1 LAKGVVKFFNS
12 QKGYGFITPE
22 EGTGDVFVHMSA
34 IIADSDE
41 EKILNQNDEVTYE
54 ITEGQKGPQASEVV
68 VTKKAPP
75 QPRSSYQS
83 RGGGGGG
90 NRSNSYSGGGGG
102 NRSNSYSGGG
112 GGGKKHGGKRSG
124 GRKGRGG
131 GYKGPKKDVEFERST
146 KF

>member
-1 LAKGVVKFFNS
+1 MAKGVVKFFNTR
-12 QKGYGFITPE
+12 KGYGFITPE

-34 IIADSDE
+34 IIAESDE
-41 EKILNQNDEVTYE
+41 QKILNQYDEVTYE

-75 QPRSSYQS
+75 QPRTTYQS

-90 NRSNSYSGGGGG
+90 GG
-102 NRSNSYSGGG
+102 NRSNNYSGGYG
-112 GGGKKHGGKRSG
+112 GNRGRGGGKKHGGKRRG
-124 GRKGRGG
+124 GKKGRG

>member
-1 LAKGVVKFFNS
+1 MAKGVVKFFNTR
-12 QKGYGFITPE
+12 KGYGFITPE

-41 EKILNQNDEVTYE
+41 QKTLNQYDEVTYE

-75 QPRSSYQS
+75 QPRTNYQS
-83 RGGGGGG
+83 RGRGGGGGGGGGG
-90 NRSNSYSGGGGG
+90 NRSNYSGG
-102 NRSNSYSGGG
+102 YSGGRG
-112 GGGKKHGGKRSG
+112 RGGGKKHGGKRRG
-124 GRKGRGG
+124 GKKGRG

>member
-1 LAKGVVKFFNS
+1 MAKGVVKFFNTR
-12 QKGYGFITPE
+12 KGYGFITPE

-41 EKILNQNDEVTYE
+41 HKILNQYDEVTYE

-75 QPRSSYQS
+75 QPRTNYQS

-90 NRSNSYSGGGGG
+90 SNRSSNYSKNYGGGG
-102 NRSNSYSGGG
+102 R
-112 GGGKKHGGKRSG
+112 GGGKKHGGKRRG
-124 GRKGRGG
+124 GKKGRG

>member
-1 LAKGVVKFFNS
+1 MAKGVVKFFNTR
-12 QKGYGFITPE
+12 KGYGFITPE
-22 EGTGDVFVHMSA
+22 EGEGDVFVHMSA
-34 IIADSDE
+34 IIAESDE
-41 EKILNQNDEVTYE
+41 QKILNQYDEVTYE

-75 QPRSSYQS
+75 QPRTTYQS

-90 NRSNSYSGGGGG
+90 GGNRSGNYSRSYGGGGG
-102 NRSNSYSGGG
+102 R
-112 GGGKKHGGKRSG
+112 GGGKKRGGKRRG
-124 GRKGRGG
+124 GKKGRG

>member
-1 LAKGVVKFFNS
+1 MAKGVVKFFNS
-12 QKGYGFITPE
+12 RKGYGFITPE

-34 IIADSDE
+34 IIAESDE
-41 EKILNQNDEVTYE
+41 QKILNQYDEVTYE

-75 QPRSSYQS
+75 QPRTNYQS

-90 NRSNSYSGGGGG
+90 NRSSNYSGGYGGG
-102 NRSNSYSGGG
+102 RGR
-112 GGGKKHGGKRSG
+112 GGGKKHGGKRRG
-124 GRKGRGG
+124 GRKGRG

>member
-1 LAKGVVKFFNS
+1 MAKGVVKFFNS
-12 QKGYGFITPE
+12 RKGYGFITPE

-41 EKILNQNDEVTYE
+41 HKILNQYDEVTYE

-75 QPRSSYQS
+75 QPRTNYQS

-90 NRSNSYSGGGGG
+90 SNRSSNYSKNYGGGG
-102 NRSNSYSGGG
+102 R
-112 GGGKKHGGKRSG
+112 GGGKKHGGKRRG
-124 GRKGRGG
+124 GKKGRG

>member
-1 LAKGVVKFFNS
+1 MAKGVVKFFNS
-12 QKGYGFITPE
+12 RKGYGFITPE
-22 EGTGDVFVHMSA
+22 EGEGDVFVHMSA

-41 EKILNQNDEVTYE
+41 HKILNQYDEVTYE

-75 QPRSSYQS
+75 QPRTNYQS

-90 NRSNSYSGGGGG
+90 NRSGNYTRSYGGGGG
-102 NRSNSYSGGG
+102 R
-112 GGGKKHGGKRSG
+112 GGGKKHGGKRRG
-124 GRKGRGG
+124 GKKGRG

>member
-1 LAKGVVKFFNS
+1 MAKGVVKFFNS
-12 QKGYGFITPE
+12 RKGYGFITPE
-22 EGTGDVFVHMSA
+22 EGEGDVFVHMSA

-41 EKILNQNDEVTYE
+41 QKILNQYDEVTYE

-75 QPRSSYQS
+75 QPRTNYQS

-90 NRSNSYSGGGGG
+90 NRSGNYSKSYGGGGG
-102 NRSNSYSGGG
+102 R
-112 GGGKKHGGKRSG
+112 GGGKKRGGKRRG
-124 GRKGRGG
+124 GRKGRG

>member
-1 LAKGVVKFFNS
+1 MAKGVVKFFNTR
-12 QKGYGFITPE
+12 KGYGFITPE
-22 EGTGDVFVHMSA
+22 EGEGDVFVHMSA
-34 IIADSDE
+34 IVAESDE
-41 EKILNQNDEVTYE
+41 QKILNQYDEVTYE

-75 QPRSSYQS
+75 QPRTTYQS

-90 NRSNSYSGGGGG
+90 GG
-102 NRSNSYSGGG
+102 NRSNNYSGGYG
-112 GGGKKHGGKRSG
+112 GNRGRGGGKKHGGKRRG
-124 GRKGRGG
+124 GKKGRG

>member
-1 LAKGVVKFFNS
+1 MAKGVVKFFNTR
-12 QKGYGFITPE
+12 KGYVFITPE
-22 EGTGDVFVHMSA
+22 EGPGDVFVHMSA
-34 IIADSDE
+34 IIAESDE
-41 EKILNQNDEVTYE
+41 QKILNQYDEVTYE

-75 QPRSSYQS
+75 QPRTNYQS

-90 NRSNSYSGGGGG
+90 NRSSNYSGGYGGG
-102 NRSNSYSGGG
+102 RGR
-112 GGGKKHGGKRSG
+112 GGGKKHGGKRRG
-124 GRKGRGG
+124 GRKGRG

>member
-1 LAKGVVKFFNS
+1 MAKGVVKFFNS
-12 QKGYGFITPE
+12 RKGYGFITPE
-22 EGTGDVFVHMSA
+22 EGEGDVFVHMSA

-41 EKILNQNDEVTYE
+41 QKILNQYDEVTYE

-75 QPRSSYQS
+75 QPRTNYQS

-90 NRSNSYSGGGGG
+90 NRSGNYSRSYGGGGG
-102 NRSNSYSGGG
+102 R
-112 GGGKKHGGKRSG
+112 GGGKKRGGKRRG
-124 GRKGRGG
+124 GRKGRG

>member
-1 LAKGVVKFFNS
+1 MAKGVVKFFNS
-12 QKGYGFITPE
+12 RKGYGFITPE

-41 EKILNQNDEVTYE
+41 HKILNQYDEVTYE

-75 QPRSSYQS
+75 QPRTNYQS
-83 RGGGGGG
+83 RGGGG
-90 NRSNSYSGGGGG
+90 NRSSNYSKNYGGGGG
-102 NRSNSYSGGG
+102 R
-112 GGGKKHGGKRSG
+112 GGGKKHGGKRRG
-124 GRKGRGG
+124 GKKGRG

>member
-1 LAKGVVKFFNS
+1 MAKGVVKFFNTR
-12 QKGYGFITPE
+12 KGYGFITPE

-41 EKILNQNDEVTYE
+41 QKILNQYDEVTYE

-75 QPRSSYQS
+75 QPRTNYQS
-83 RGGGGGG
+83 KGGGGGGG
-90 NRSNSYSGGGGG
+90 NRSDYSRGYGGGGG
-102 NRSNSYSGGG
+102 R
-112 GGGKKHGGKRSG
+112 GGGKKHGGKRRG
-124 GRKGRGG
+124 GKKGRG

-146 KF
+146 EF

>member
-1 LAKGVVKFFNS
+1 MAKGVVKFFNS
-12 QKGYGFITPE
+12 RKGYGFITPE
-22 EGTGDVFVHMSA
+22 EGEGDVFVHMSA

-41 EKILNQNDEVTYE
+41 QKILNQYDEVTYE
-54 ITEGQKGPQASEVV
+54 ITQGQKGPQASEVV

-75 QPRSSYQS
+75 QPRTNYQS

-90 NRSNSYSGGGGG
+90 NRSGNYSRSYGGGGG
-102 NRSNSYSGGG
+102 R
-112 GGGKKHGGKRSG
+112 GGGKKRGGKRRG
-124 GRKGRGG
+124 GRKGRG

>member
-1 LAKGVVKFFNS
+1 MVIKLAKGVVKFFNS

-22 EGTGDVFVHMSA
+22 DGTGDVFVHMSA

-41 EKILNQNDEVTYE
+41 QKILNQYDEITYE
-54 ITEGQKGPQASEVV
+54 IVEGKKGPQASEVV

-75 QPRSSYQS
+75 QPRTTYQS

-90 NRSNSYSGGGGG
+90 GGGTRSSNYSGG
-102 NRSNSYSGGG
+102 YSRGR
-112 GGGKKHGGKRSG
+112 GGGKKHGGKRRG
-124 GRKGRGG
+124 GKGRG

>member
-1 LAKGVVKFFNS
+1 MVKFFNS

-22 EGTGDVFVHMSA
+22 DGTGDVFVHMSA

-41 EKILNQNDEVTYE
+41 QKILNQNDEVTYE

-83 RGGGGGG
+83 RGRGGGGGGGGG
-90 NRSNSYSGGGGG
+90 NRSTSYSGGGGG
-102 NRSNSYSGGG
+102 GGR

-131 GYKGPKKDVEFERST
+131 YKGPKKDVEFERST

>member
-1 LAKGVVKFFNS
+1 MAKGVVKFFNTR
-12 QKGYGFITPE
+12 KGYGFITPE

-41 EKILNQNDEVTYE
+41 HKILNQYDEVTYE

-75 QPRSSYQS
+75 QPRTNYQS
-83 RGGGGGG
+83 RGGGG
-90 NRSNSYSGGGGG
+90 NRSSNYSKNYGGGGG
-102 NRSNSYSGGG
+102 R
-112 GGGKKHGGKRSG
+112 GGGKKHGGKRRG
-124 GRKGRGG
+124 GKKGRG

>member
-1 LAKGVVKFFNS
+1 MAKGVVKFFNTR
-12 QKGYGFITPE
+12 KGYGFITPE

-41 EKILNQNDEVTYE
+41 HKILNQYDEVTYE

-75 QPRSSYQS
+75 QPRTNYQS

-90 NRSNSYSGGGGG
+90 NRSSNYSKNYGGGGG
-102 NRSNSYSGGG
+102 R
-112 GGGKKHGGKRSG
+112 GGGKKHGGKRRG
-124 GRKGRGG
+124 GKKGRG

>member
-1 LAKGVVKFFNS
+1 LAKGVVKFFNTR
-12 QKGYGFITPE
+12 KGYGFITPE
-22 EGTGDVFVHMSA
+22 EGEGDVFVHMSA
-34 IIADSDE
+34 IIAESDE
-41 EKILNQNDEVTYE
+41 QKTLNQYDEVTYE

-75 QPRSSYQS
+75 QPRTNYQS

-90 NRSNSYSGGGGG
+90 GGGG
-102 NRSNSYSGGG
+102 NRSGNYSRSYGGG
-112 GGGKKHGGKRSG
+112 GGRGGGKKRGGKRRG
-124 GRKGRGG
+124 GRKGRG

>member
-1 LAKGVVKFFNS
+1 LAKGVVKFFNTR
-12 QKGYGFITPE
+12 KGYGFITPE

-41 EKILNQNDEVTYE
+41 HKILNQYDEVTYE

-75 QPRSSYQS
+75 QPRTNYQS
-83 RGGGGGG
+83 RGGGG
-90 NRSNSYSGGGGG
+90 NRSSNYSKNYGGGGG
-102 NRSNSYSGGG
+102 R
-112 GGGKKHGGKRSG
+112 GGGKKHGGKRRG
-124 GRKGRGG
+124 GKKGRG

>member
-1 LAKGVVKFFNS
+1 MAKGVVKFFNS
-12 QKGYGFITPE
+12 RKGYGFITPDD
-22 EGTGDVFVHMSA
+22 GTGDVFVHMSA

-41 EKILNQNDEVTYE
+41 QKILNQYDEVTYE

-75 QPRSSYQS
+75 QPRPSYQS

-90 NRSNSYSGGGGG
+90 GGGRGGGSNRSDNYSGG
-102 NRSNSYSGGG
+102 YGG
-112 GGGKKHGGKRSG
+112 GGGKKHGGKRG
-124 GRKGRGG
+124 GGKKGRG

>member
-1 LAKGVVKFFNS
+1 MAKGVVKFFNTR
-12 QKGYGFITPE
+12 KGYGFITPE

-41 EKILNQNDEVTYE
+41 YKTLNQYDEVTYE

-75 QPRSSYQS
+75 RPSYQS
-83 RGGGGGG
+83 RGRGGGGGG
-90 NRSNSYSGGGGG
+90 NRSNNYSG
-102 NRSNSYSGGG
+102 SYGG
-112 GGGKKHGGKRSG
+112 GGGKKRGGKKRGGKRG
-124 GRKGRGG
+124 GGKRRG
-131 GYKGPKKDVEFERST
+131 GYKGGAKKDVEFERST

>member
-1 LAKGVVKFFNS
+1 MAKGVVKFFNTR
-12 QKGYGFITPE
+12 KGYGFITPE

-41 EKILNQNDEVTYE
+41 HKILNQYDEVTYE

-75 QPRSSYQS
+75 QPRTNYQS
-83 RGGGGGG
+83 RGGGS
-90 NRSNSYSGGGGG
+90 NRSSNYSKNYGGGG
-102 NRSNSYSGGG
+102 R
-112 GGGKKHGGKRSG
+112 GGGKKHGGKRRG
-124 GRKGRGG
+124 GKKGRG